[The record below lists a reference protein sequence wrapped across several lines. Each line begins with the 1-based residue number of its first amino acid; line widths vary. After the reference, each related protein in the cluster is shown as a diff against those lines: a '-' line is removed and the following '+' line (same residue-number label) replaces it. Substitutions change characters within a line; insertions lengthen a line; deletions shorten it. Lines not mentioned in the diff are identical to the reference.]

1 MLELRRLAGRGEAVS
16 DTSLLARLPGIPT
29 FKEMRPAFDNELRR
43 SRRYERPLTAL
54 VVVPDIPL
62 FSANGNGNGV
72 DRAGDGR
79 RQPAVS
85 DAARS
90 RTHDGAS
97 TPGNGR
103 ENGHGGDQNGS
114 DVTSVWAIYSVQLR
128 FLLLGSL
135 LCGTLRESDVV
146 SYAAEHHEF
155 VALLP
160 ECDLAASRQA
170 VERLHGLYV
179 GRTST
184 GLRAGLAAFPTDGL
198 TLDALVDHARHAL
211 SQEPIRPAL
220 IKRETNGV
228 THG

>member
-1 MLELRRLAGRGEAVS
+1 MLELRRLAGMGEAVS
-16 DTSLLARLPGIPT
+16 DSSLLARLPGIPT
-29 FKEMRPAFDNELRR
+29 FKEMRPSFDNELRR

-54 VVVPDIPL
+54 VVVPDIPH
-62 FSANGNGNGV
+62 FSANGNGHA
-72 DRAGDGR
+72 RDGR
-79 RQPAVS
+79 RPRAVS
-85 DAARS
+85 GPARS
-90 RTHDGAS
+90 HTYDGALA
-97 TPGNGR
+97 GANGR
-103 ENGHGGDQNGS
+103 ENGTGGEQKTADNG
-114 DVTSVWAIYSVQLR
+114 SVWAIYSVQLR

-160 ECDLAASRQA
+160 ECDLAASLQA
-170 VERLHGLYV
+170 VERLHRLYV
-179 GRTST
+179 RRTGT
-184 GLRAGLAAFPTDGL
+184 GLRAGLASFPSGGL

-211 SQEPIRPAL
+211 FQEPIRPAL